1 MRNGS
6 AQSPREASPDAVQDL
21 EIRLLL
27 QGVYERY
34 GYDFRD
40 YQIA

>member
-1 MRNGS
+1 MTRP
-6 AQSPREASPDAVQDL
+6 SPPVRQPDPAADPLQDL

-40 YQIA
+40 

>member
-1 MRNGS
+1 VTP
-6 AQSPREASPDAVQDL
+6 QSPKPAEAASDPVQDL

-34 GYDFRD
+34 DRLFRKL
-40 YQIA
+40 A